1 MGLRLALGS
10 MGVADGIVTV
20 GSIMT
25 VADGVVAAGNI

>member
-1 MGLRLALGS
+1 